1 MPRKTG
7 ILVIILAG
15 LVWGL
20 SEVFLGD
27 VFYRFHFP
35 MRAALL
41 TAIGMAILVAGR
53 LIYDRPGSSL
63 ASAVIASALRC
74 LVPKLYV
81 CHLIAITL
89 EGCAFDASWS
99 ALRAGETRSMRR
111 TWLASA
117 IAVYV
122 GFFSFGL
129 AGAYLFSFKRWVI
142 AGLGGIA
149 QWGFRSGTVS
159 ALLLVGLVPVAVL
172 AVRRLVAARSHSEE
186 TTRV

>member
-1 MPRKTG
+1 M
-7 ILVIILAG
+7 
-15 LVWGL
+15 

-27 VFYRFHFP
+27 LFYKFHVP
-35 MRAALL
+35 MRAANL
-41 TAIGMAILVAGR
+41 TAIGMAFLVVGR
-53 LIYDRPGSSL
+53 LVYDRPGSSL
-63 ASAVIASALRC
+63 ASAVIAGALRC

-99 ALRAGETRSMRR
+99 ALRAGETRSIKRA
-111 TWLASA
+111 WLASA

-129 AGAYLFSFKRWVI
+129 AGGYLFSFRRWVV
-142 AGLGGIA
+142 AGLGGIT
-149 QWGFRSGTVS
+149 QWALRSGTVS

-172 AVRRLVAARSHSEE
+172 AVRRVAAARSHSED
-186 TTRV
+186 TSRV